1 MRTGAAGQVPQQTN
15 HSDCGL
21 FVLKYIEHFV
31 GNMDGVVQAMLDNS
45 LEGWFPHAD
54 VRTMRLSMQALVD
67 QLAHQY
73 TEHRAANATV
83 SDAAGTTTTATAA
96 DAGHPP
102 AADSDDDV
110 EFVASQS
117 GP

>member
-1 MRTGAAGQVPQQTN
+1 VPQQTN

-31 GNMDGVVQAMLDNS
+31 ANMDGVVQAMLDNS

-73 TEHRAANATV
+73 AEHRAATAIGG
-83 SDAAGTTTTATAA
+83 DAAGGGGGAGGANASAA
-96 DAGHPP
+96 P

-110 EFVASQS
+110 EFVASQQ